1 MLRLRK
7 EETWAIGSVNER
19 QTSPQAGLQQPRRFA
34 TASTAGWSRGSP
46 QAEGTGRA
54 LAHAGCPGSQAE
66 AAGLA
71 PRGPKAR
78 SLQLFHMRSDEV
90 SLPTSPQEALF
101 TPMSRRH
108 FCTGCL
114 TLLVAVPRGPSGPQR
129 AQQPRQARPRRLPP
143 RHWGG
148 DGARAG
154 THLLPFDTSGVHAS
168 LPQNKPF
175 IT

>member
-7 EETWAIGSVNER
+7 EETWARASVNER
-19 QTSPQAGLQQPRRFA
+19 LTSLQAGLQQPRCFA
-34 TASTAGWSRGSP
+34 TTSTVGWSRGSP

-54 LAHAGCPGSQAE
+54 LAHTGCPGSQAE

-78 SLQLFHMRSDEV
+78 SLQLFHVRPDEV

-101 TPMSRRH
+101 KPMSHGH
-108 FCTGCL
+108 FCTVCL
-114 TLLVAVPRGPSGPQR
+114 TLLVAVPQGSSDPQCT
-129 AQQPRQARPRRLPP
+129 QQPRQARPRRLPP
-143 RHWGG
+143 QQWGG

-154 THLLPFDTSGVHAS
+154 THLLPFGTSGVHAS